1 MKSLIPWRQ
10 RSGDSLDLFR
20 RDMWDMFERFFGEPL
35 EGDRRELAAWAPRV
49 DIAETDKEVQ
59 VKADLPGVDA
69 KDLEVTVSDG
79 SLVLRGE
86 KKEEREEKKKDYH
99 RVERFEG
106 CFYRQIPL
114 PPGTDP
120 DKISAASSKGVVT
133 ITIPKTPQ
141 AQPKKIAVKAQD

>member
-10 RSGDSLDLFR
+10 RSADLLDTFR
-20 RDMWDMFERFFGEPL
+20 QDMRDVFERFFGEPVIAEKGEML
-35 EGDRRELAAWAPRV
+35 TWAPRV
-49 DIAETDKEVQ
+49 DIAETDKEIQ

-69 KDLEVTVSDG
+69 KDVEISVSDG

-106 CFYRQIPL
+106 RFYREIPL
-114 PPGTDP
+114 PSGTDP
-120 DKISAASSKGVVT
+120 DKISATSSKGVVT
-133 ITIPKTPQ
+133 VSIPKAAQ
-141 AQPKKIAVKAQD
+141 AQAKKITVKTQD